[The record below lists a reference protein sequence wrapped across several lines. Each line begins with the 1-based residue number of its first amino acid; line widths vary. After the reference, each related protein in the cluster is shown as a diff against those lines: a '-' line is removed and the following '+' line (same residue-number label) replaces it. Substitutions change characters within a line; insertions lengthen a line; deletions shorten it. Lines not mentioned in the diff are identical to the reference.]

1 MVVWDSVPVG
11 KLSSVTTG
19 PGCRQVQFRLMPP
32 PVSLID
38 LDHLSERELRELNS
52 RIVERLRLF
61 QTVRI
66 QHAMSQIVLG
76 DRVKFMGHS
85 DFEFGTVI
93 RYNNKSVTVITDSG
107 SKWRVAPGLLTVI
120 HQAAR
125 TDPDAPEI
133 RVPPGLS
140 QKGDEQLRLG

>member
-1 MVVWDSVPVG
+1 MVATWPGGWPVQ
-11 KLSSVTTG
+11 S
-19 PGCRQVQFRLMPP
+19 CRMPT

-76 DRVKFMGHS
+76 DRVKFMGHN

-93 RYNNKSVTVITDSG
+93 RYNSKSVTVVTDSG
-107 SKWRVAPGLLTVI
+107 SKWRVAPALLTVI
-120 HQAAR
+120 HQAAPTDSGGPESGVRASLPR
-125 TDPDAPEI
+125 T
-133 RVPPGLS
+133 
-140 QKGDEQLRLG
+140 GDEQLRLG